1 MKRTFK
7 EIGGTS
13 FHDTV
18 INCSVTTLKKVLGPP
33 KYELNDGEEKVN
45 FEWAMETDSGDV
57 FTVYD
62 YKEYRSLNENEVI
75 EWHIGG
81 HSKVITEQAKR
92 EIQEAIAKS

>member
-33 KYELNDGEEKVN
+33 DYKGNDGTDKIN
-45 FEWAMETDSGDV
+45 FMWEMETDNGDV
-57 FTVYD
+57 FTVHD
-62 YKEYRSLNENEVI
+62 WKEYRSLNENEVI

-81 HSKVITEQAKR
+81 FDKPTTEQAKR
-92 EIQEAIAKS
+92 EIINEIAKC